1 MRISHGRAPR
11 FSSGPNGRYA
21 MRGMRQHVSR
31 TVWSVS
37 FSTMNGWELVSTRLE
52 AGDRVRFQYESHVE
66 SGSLMMELVAPDGST
81 AFRWE
86 GSSSETCTLTA
97 ATSGVY
103 SARATADHAAG
114 GFRLELLPSE
124 GV

>member
-1 MRISHGRAPR
+1 MWKSHGNAPR
-11 FSSGPNGRYA
+11 FSSGPNGHYS
-21 MRGMRQHVSR
+21 MRRMHQHVSR

-37 FSTMNGWELVSTRLE
+37 FSSMNGWGMVSTKLA

-66 SGSLMMELVAPDGST
+66 SGSLMMELVAPDGSV

-86 GSSSETCTLTA
+86 GSSSGTYALTA
-97 ATSGVY
+97 ATSGVFN
-103 SARATADHAAG
+103 ARVTADHAAG
-114 GFRLELLPSE
+114 GFGLTLLPSE